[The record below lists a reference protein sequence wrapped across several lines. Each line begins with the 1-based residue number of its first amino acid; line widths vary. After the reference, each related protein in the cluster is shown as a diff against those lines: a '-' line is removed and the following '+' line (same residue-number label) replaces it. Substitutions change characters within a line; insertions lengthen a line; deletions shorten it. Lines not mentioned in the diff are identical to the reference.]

1 MFDTATS
8 MRVRS
13 TLSALALA
21 VIAALSV
28 DMAYLPSLMA

>member
-1 MFDTATS
+1 LDTAIS

-21 VIAALSV
+21 EIAALNV
-28 DMAYLPSLMA
+28 DISDSR